1 MSVHASM
8 YISCIPSICH
18 IVHETQACC
27 RHCPSCVG
35 IAPAARW
42 DGNGFGD
49 GRECAQCMHG
59 RVGACA
65 HCIWRIRSQ
74 GLTFAS
80 GSMFPPCIVPV
91 PQRLPMRLVCMAL
104 SHGLAGTP
112 IWAYGKTQSTEPRKP
127 IAYWHGIAC
136 NAYNIWFTRMR
147 FGVRDSSRGHA
158 FGDACH
164 RPIMMG
170 CTATHAAPV
179 ACLARR
185 HGQPPA
191 VMFSCERHK
200 A

>member
-1 MSVHASM
+1 MTMLGFAIRFRPCHIPILSPVMSVHASM

-18 IVHETQACC
+18 IIHETQACC

-112 IWAYGKTQSTEPRKP
+112 IWAYGKTQSTGTPKAHRLLAWDCMQCIQYMVHP
-127 IAYWHGIAC
+127 
-136 NAYNIWFTRMR
+136 NA
-147 FGVRDSSRGHA
+147 VRSSGLFKGTCVRG
-158 FGDACH
+158 C
-164 RPIMMG
+164 
-170 CTATHAAPV
+170 V
-179 ACLARR
+179 
-185 HGQPPA
+185 
-191 VMFSCERHK
+191 S
-200 A
+200 